1 MKFPG
6 RRLAILA
13 LALLLLLAAG
23 CRDESAREGEQTSP
37 ATHAAAVNAPPEPAT
52 PLPGPEPGH
61 RGLLLG
67 VTDDP
72 ESPVQV
78 LNAEGKSPF
87 GPFFALEQKGLVLI
101 GRDNA
106 LRLEGGRFFSEGAE
120 KQLAAGLRRN
130 VNQMTLTTWIAPSTA
145 GVEGEG
151 AIIAYGPAKDDSHF
165 ALVQRGGT
173 LVFNI
178 NTGNPRTV
186 ELLKLSDDKPF
197 HLAIS
202 VGPQAIVAY
211 RDGKEASQHAGLAG
225 HFADWSPGMLHF
237 GNDASDQRPW
247 RGRLE
252 RAELHNVAMDA
263 PAVARL
269 AETVIDDITGRDNV
283 PRLTFEGTLAARSD
297 YHKPWDPGFTY
308 KLVLSVC
315 EYKVDKV
322 IAGEYDGKVIRVAEW
337 MYVDRIFLNNSA
349 TKVGGMQRL
358 TVERLDDNPQL
369 STIERD
375 DTLELNLD
383 LEVYYNTGPLKA
395 LPADQQPKKPETEE

>member
-1 MKFPG
+1 MNFPG
-6 RRLAILA
+6 RRLAAFSLT
-13 LALLLLLAAG
+13 LLLLLAAG
-23 CRDESAREGEQTSP
+23 CRDEAGREGEQASP
-37 ATHAAAVNAPPEPAT
+37 TTQPAAVNTPDTPAE
-52 PLPGPEPGH
+52 PLPDPEPGH

-101 GRDNA
+101 GRDNS

-120 KQLAAGLRRN
+120 KRLAAGLRRN
-130 VNQMTLTTWIAPSTA
+130 VNQMTLVLWIAPSA
-145 GVEGEG
+145 ASVEGEG
-151 AIIAYGPAKDDSHF
+151 AIIAYGPAKDDAHF
-165 ALVQRGGT
+165 ALVQHSGT

-178 NTGNPRTV
+178 NTGTPRTV
-186 ELLKLSDDKPF
+186 ELLKLADNKPF

-202 VGPQAIVAY
+202 VGPAAIVAY
-211 RDGKEASQHAGLAG
+211 RDGKEVSQHAGLAG

-247 RGRLE
+247 RGLLE

-263 PAVARL
+263 PAVAKL
-269 AETVIDDITGRDNV
+269 AETVINDISGRDDV
-283 PRLTFEGTLAARSD
+283 PRLTFEGALTARSD

-322 IAGEYDGKVIRVAEW
+322 IAGEYDDKVIRVAEW
-337 MYVDRIFLNNSA
+337 MYVDRIFLDNSA
-349 TKVGGMQRL
+349 GKIGSAQRL

-375 DTLELNLD
+375 DTLDLNLD
-383 LEVYYNTGPLKA
+383 LEVYYN
-395 LPADQQPKKPETEE
+395 